1 MILFTFTT
9 MKSTLAKEKAK
20 GQRLKAKVRTAV
32 RSAVLFLAFSVQLL
46 AFSMAAQAAPNIT
59 GSAARMINDNQ
70 STQPFSDLDIN
81 NAANVTVTITFPEA
95 NGTLSP
101 TTASFT

>member
-9 MKSTLAKEKAK
+9 MKSTLHSAKEKAK
-20 GQRLKAKVRTAV
+20 GQSLKAKVW
-32 RSAVLFLAFSVQLL
+32 SAVLLLAISLLPLAFPMV
-46 AFSMAAQAAPNIT
+46 AQAAPNVT

-81 NAANVTVTITFPEA
+81 NTPNVTVTITFPEA

-101 TTASFT
+101 